1 MSSAWQ
7 TLSTDTGAELLQSLR
22 APEFFIPTLALPSAF
37 YALFGIA
44 ITRGGPEVAQYLLAT
59 YGVFAVMGPALFGF
73 GANVSSERE
82 KGWLMLTQVA
92 PTSGMNYILSKL
104 LTTLLFSAVALLPVY
119 ALAGFAGG
127 VSMERTQ
134 WITLFGCHLLAVA
147 PFSFIGLSIG
157 FSFGSGG
164 AIAVCNIVFL
174 GLAVLGG
181 LWFPISLF
189 PAVMK
194 AVAVW
199 LPSFHLAELGLWAAG
214 AEGDREP
221 LKHLAVITGMTVVL
235 GGLAVFCWSRKR

>member
-7 TLSTDTGAELLQSLR
+7 TLSTDTGAEQLPSQR
-22 APEFFIPTLALPSAF
+22 APEFIITTLALPSAF

-119 ALAGFAGG
+119 ALAGFEGG
-127 VSMERTQ
+127 VSMERFCGHANVNRRGEVSCG
-134 WITLFGCHLLAVA
+134 IEC
-147 PFSFIGLSIG
+147 SIARSSLVSSH
-157 FSFGSGG
+157 F
-164 AIAVCNIVFL
+164 VF
-174 GLAVLGG
+174 
-181 LWFPISLF
+181 
-189 PAVMK
+189 
-194 AVAVW
+194 
-199 LPSFHLAELGLWAAG
+199 
-214 AEGDREP
+214 
-221 LKHLAVITGMTVVL
+221 
-235 GGLAVFCWSRKR
+235 